1 MKKKDQSSSILGEL
15 NSILRDSSLNVETK
29 VIKLKQL
36 LLEGSHTL
44 SFSLVLSDEK
54 ETVPVE
60 QIPKEEKKNN
70 HETILEKPSNNFKK
84 NSPLKKLNKF
94 INNDESYDIIE
105 KTNQY
110 LKKPSLNLSSI
121 ENTRLNNKINSKLI
135 KSPKRTPSLKV
146 NSSLSNQNNK
156 LTNNIIKQ
164 QLDNKQYM
172 NQINSNLYN
181 YDNKLNN
188 FQKEYQHTKNQS
200 YNINDNSNPNDNLK
214 SKKITPFLN
223 NKMNQCSILL
233 SNNQNNKNYL
243 NTQSQKM
250 NLYKN
255 HQIPFNPQIKN
266 TQEQNNIII
275 KKN

>member
-156 LTNNIIKQ
+156 FLAHVDCYPRKIN
-164 QLDNKQYM
+164 QY
-172 NQINSNLYN
+172 
-181 YDNKLNN
+181 
-188 FQKEYQHTKNQS
+188 
-200 YNINDNSNPNDNLK
+200 
-214 SKKITPFLN
+214 
-223 NKMNQCSILL
+223 SILL